1 MTTKTHLMNS
11 YHLFLSAALLA
22 LPAAAQTAATLQV
35 ASPDGA
41 VRVTVA
47 LAAGGRPTYAVRYR
61 DTELLQPSRLGLRL
75 AGADLSQN
83 LKLAKADAPTKVTDS
98 YQLQTDKRQNC
109 RYQANRRVFRFAGD
123 KGTTLSV
130 VFQVSND
137 GVAFQYLIE
146 GAAKDVQR
154 LEAEQTSFRLP
165 AGARGWLHPHAKAQ
179 TGWAKT
185 QPSYEENYKMGVA
198 AGTPGPLG
206 EGWSFPALFQAN
218 KHWVLLTEAGMG
230 RTYCGTHLAQESPGG
245 EYGIA
250 LAQAAERTT
259 PEAPA
264 APESRLPWRTPW
276 RVLVVGNS
284 LAPIVESTLTTDLS
298 APAVAQPVA
307 VGRPGKSSW
316 SWVLMGDDK
325 TTYDVQRRF
334 IDYAA
339 DMGWGYCL
347 VDALWDK
354 QIGYDK
360 MQELAQYARSKKVG
374 LLVWY
379 NSNGSWNEAPQTPK
393 NVLFEAESRR
403 KEFARIKQMGIAG
416 VKIDF
421 FGGDGQSFM
430 NYYQDLLT
438 DAAQAGLLVNFHG
451 TTIPRGWNRTYPN
464 LVSMEAVKGFEFLTF
479 DQNNTD
485 QEPTHCAM
493 LPFARNAVG
502 PMDFTP
508 MAFSEIRGKQRRT
521 SNAFELA
528 LSVVF
533 QSGVQHYA
541 EVPEGMAAQPAYVQ
555 SFVKQLPPQWA
566 DVKLL
571 DGFPGEYAVLA
582 RQAPGGGWY
591 VAGIN
596 GTDAPKT
603 LQIDL
608 GKLGIKGGTLITDGD
623 TNRSFATRPVSGTT
637 LTVTLP
643 ARGGFVVQPK

>member
-1 MTTKTHLMNS
+1 MRTPYLFIGVLM
-11 YHLFLSAALLA
+11 LAATA
-22 LPAAAQTAATLQV
+22 AQAAAPLQV
-35 ASPDGA
+35 TSPDGA
-41 VRVTVA
+41 VCVTVA
-47 LAAGGRPTYAVRYR
+47 LAGGGRPTYAVRYR
-61 DTELLQPSRLGLRL
+61 DAELLQPSQLGLQL

-83 LKLAKADAPTKVTDS
+83 LRLTKVGAVTSVTDR
-98 YQLQTDKRQNC
+98 YELQMDKRSQC
-109 RYQANRRVFRFAGD
+109 RYQANRRVFRFAAGP
-123 KGTTLSV
+123 GTTLSV
-130 VFQVSND
+130 IFQVSND
-137 GVAFQYLIE
+137 GVAFQYLVE

-154 LEAEQTSFRLP
+154 ITAERTTFRLP

-185 QPSYEENYKMGVA
+185 QPSYEEYYKMGVA

-218 KHWVLLTEAGMG
+218 NHWVLLTEAGMG
-230 RTYCGTHLAQESPGG
+230 RSYCGSHLAQEAPGG
-245 EYGIA
+245 EYGVA
-250 LAQAAERTT
+250 FAQAAERTT
-259 PEAPA
+259 AA
-264 APESRLPWRTPW
+264 APVMPEGRLPWRTPW
-276 RVLVVGNS
+276 RVVVVGNS

-298 APAVAQPVA
+298 APAGAQPVPT
-307 VGRPGKSSW
+307 GQLGKASW

-339 DMGWGYCL
+339 DMGWSYCL

-360 MQELAQYARSKKVG
+360 MRELAQYARSRNVG

-393 NVLFEAESRR
+393 NVLFEVESRR
-403 KEFARIKQMGIAG
+403 REFARIREIGIAG

-438 DAAQAGLLVNFHG
+438 DAARAGLLVNFHG
-451 TTIPRGWNRTYPN
+451 TTIPRGWQRTYPN
-464 LVSMEAVKGFEFLTF
+464 LVSMEAVRGFEFLTF
-479 DQNNTD
+479 DQANTD
-485 QEPTHCAM
+485 QEPTHCAV
-493 LPFARNAVG
+493 LPFTRNAVG

-508 MAFSEIRGKQRRT
+508 MAFSEIKGKQRRT

-528 LSVVF
+528 LSVLF
-533 QSGVQHYA
+533 QSGIQHYA

-555 SFVKQLPPQWA
+555 AFVKNLPPRWV

-582 RQAPGGGWY
+582 RQAPDGRWY

-596 GTDAPKT
+596 GTDAPKEVQ
-603 LQIDL
+603 LDL
-608 GKLGIKGGTLITDGD
+608 RKLEVSNGTLITDGD
-623 TNRSFATRPVSGTT
+623 TNRSFTIRPVAGGMVRLT
-637 LTVTLP
+637 LS
-643 ARGGFVVQPK
+643 ARGGFVVQP

>member
-1 MTTKTHLMNS
+1 MRT
-11 YHLFLSAALLA
+11 YCLFFSSFLLA
-22 LPAAAQTAATLQV
+22 MTAAARTAAPLQV

-61 DTELLQPSRLGLRL
+61 DAELLLPSHLGLRL
-75 AGADLSQN
+75 AGADLSQG
-83 LKLAKADAPTKVTDS
+83 LRLEKAGAPTKVTDS
-98 YQLQTDKRQNC
+98 YQLQTDKRTNC
-109 RYQANRRVFRFAGD
+109 RYQATRRVFRLAAD
-123 KGTTLSV
+123 KGLALSV

-137 GVAFQYLIE
+137 GVAFHYEIE
-146 GAAKDVQR
+146 GPAKDVQR
-154 LEAEQTSFRLP
+154 LEAEQTTFRLP

-185 QPSYEENYKMGVA
+185 QPSYEEYYKMGVA
-198 AGTPGPLG
+198 AGTAGPLG

-218 KHWVLLTEAGMG
+218 GHWLLLTEAGMG

-259 PEAPA
+259 PAAPA
-264 APESRLPWRTPW
+264 TPESRLPWRTPW
-276 RVLVVGNS
+276 RVVVVGKT

-298 APAVAQPVA
+298 APAVAPPVA

-316 SWVLMGDDK
+316 SWVLLGDGQ
-325 TTYDVQRRF
+325 TTYDVQHRF

-339 DMGWGYCL
+339 DMGWSYCL

-360 MQELAQYARSKKVG
+360 MRELAQYARSKSVG

-379 NSNGSWNEAPQTPK
+379 NSNGHWNEAPQTPT
-393 NVLFEAESRR
+393 NVLFGAESRR
-403 KEFARIKQMGIAG
+403 REFARIREMGIAG

-438 DAAQAGLLVNFHG
+438 DAARAGLLVNFHG
-451 TTIPRGWNRTYPN
+451 TTIPRGWQRTYPN
-464 LVSMEAVKGFEFLTF
+464 LVSMEAVRGFEFLTF
-479 DQNNTD
+479 DQANTD
-485 QEPTHCAM
+485 QGPTHCAM

-508 MAFSEIRGKQRRT
+508 VAFSEIKGKQRRT

-528 LSVVF
+528 LSVLF
-533 QSGVQHYA
+533 QSGIQHYA
-541 EVPEGMAAQPAYVQ
+541 EVPEGMAAQPTYVRE
-555 SFVKQLPPQWA
+555 FVKKLPPQWA

-571 DGFPGEYAVLA
+571 DGFPGEYVVLA
-582 RQAPGGGWY
+582 RQAPGGQWY

-596 GTDAPKT
+596 ATDAPKEVVV
-603 LQIDL
+603 DL
-608 GKLGIKGGTLITDGD
+608 GKLGLNAGTLITDGEN
-623 TNRSFATRPVSGTT
+623 NRSFTTRP
-637 LTVTLP
+637 LAAAPLRLTLP
-643 ARGGFVVQPK
+643 ARGGFVVQPQ